1 MYLAFVYIRAWMV
14 GFNLNVPKLYPY
26 FFINL
31 DEQGVAGVVRWVV
44 ILLVAFIVLGYVLM
58 MVDRALGS
66 SRRNGR
72 IESTATV

>member
-1 MYLAFVYIRAWMV
+1 M
-14 GFNLNVPKLYPY
+14 PY

-58 MVDRALGS
+58 GIDRALGS
-66 SRRNGR
+66 PKRNGR